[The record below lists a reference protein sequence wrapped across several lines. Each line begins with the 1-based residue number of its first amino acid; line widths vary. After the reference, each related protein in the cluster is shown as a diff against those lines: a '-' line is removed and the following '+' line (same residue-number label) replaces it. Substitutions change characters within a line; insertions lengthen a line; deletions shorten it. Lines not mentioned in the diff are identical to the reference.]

1 MAGAEA
7 WLTEWD
13 RRLFDR
19 AGVSRAIARAPRV
32 VLEGLEAAYLSV
44 YVVVPMGFAIV
55 WFGAIDL
62 DVRRYW
68 NVVVASEL
76 ICYAMLP
83 WIRTRPP
90 RTVGDHPVIDS
101 RRVMLR
107 RLNLLVLHR
116 GSIQANTVPSGH
128 AAGAV
133 ATALMVMAYLPGPG
147 LALMVLAFAI
157 MAGSIVGRYHYL
169 MDSVLGAAVAVV
181 VWALM

>member
-1 MAGAEA
+1 
-7 WLTEWD
+7 
-13 RRLFDR
+13 
-19 AGVSRAIARAPRV
+19 
-32 VLEGLEAAYLSV
+32 
-44 YVVVPMGFAIV
+44 
-55 WFGAIDL
+55 
-62 DVRRYW
+62 
-68 NVVVASEL
+68 
-76 ICYAMLP
+76 
-83 WIRTRPP
+83 
-90 RTVGDHPVIDS
+90 
-101 RRVMLR
+101 MLR